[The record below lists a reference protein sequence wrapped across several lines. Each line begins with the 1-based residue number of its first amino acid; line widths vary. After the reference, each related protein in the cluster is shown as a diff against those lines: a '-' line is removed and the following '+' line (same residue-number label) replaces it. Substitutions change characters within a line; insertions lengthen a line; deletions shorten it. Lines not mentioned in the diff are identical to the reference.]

1 MISRKWHFIRLYSEA
16 VAAQRFFTVQKLGEG
31 QNGEKFLY
39 LGLVVCRKNCIFA
52 DG

>member
-1 MISRKWHFIRLYSEA
+1 MGNCGKLTLQ
-16 VAAQRFFTVQKLGEG
+16 AQQSSVFFTVQKLGEG

-39 LGLVVCRKNCIFA
+39 LGLVVCRINCIFA

>member
-16 VAAQRFFTVQKLGEG
+16 VAAQHFFTVQKLGEG
-31 QNGEKFLY
+31 QNGENFLY
-39 LGLVVCRKNCIFA
+39 LGLVVYRKKCIFA